1 MIRGVGRAG
10 GEVDVGVK
18 RESLL
23 RASECVCWVRNVHE
37 VPGAAGLRVLR
48 LKGGI
53 GMPVTACISSLSC
66 LIVPIM
72 IPVFAEALFLPCETS
87 AALSYPIQTERV

>member
-1 MIRGVGRAG
+1 MSGVGRAG

-37 VPGAAGLRVLR
+37 VPGVLRVAVEGR
-48 LKGGI
+48 DWHAGD
-53 GMPVTACISSLSC
+53 GMHLVLVLLDCSDNDPSVRRSTLPAGRDECC
-66 LIVPIM
+66 PFVPD
-72 IPVFAEALFLPCETS
+72 S
-87 AALSYPIQTERV
+87 D